1 MAHAHSA
8 NALALVTARKEWHM
22 LLLSRQL
29 LVWRHYEWT
38 LNAEQHVKH
47 LLLLLVAVVLLL
59 RKRGLEFVAKDQLWV
74 LLRRGLRDGCAS
86 ILRFRYIPFLNG
98 ELEKMSVH
106 TLVLGIVP
114 GLVMRVLSI
123 EINNSEE
130 NE

>member
-1 MAHAHSA
+1 MAHAHST

-98 ELEKMSVH
+98 ELENERAYVGSWNRSRTCH
-106 TLVLGIVP
+106 EG
-114 GLVMRVLSI
+114 
-123 EINNSEE
+123 SEYRNKQQRRE
-130 NE
+130 

>member
-98 ELEKMSVH
+98 ELENERAYVGFWNRSRTCH
-106 TLVLGIVP
+106 EG
-114 GLVMRVLSI
+114 
-123 EINNSEE
+123 SEYRNKQQRRE
-130 NE
+130 